1 MIDLRGLKVRVE
13 TREECEKLFKM
24 ARGQGFKWMN
34 GEELYIMRAQPFPD
48 AIHFHEKREVTWCCD
63 YYNIEAKDIFRIENE
78 TENKEMTAREFL
90 EGFIKFKNC
99 GSRDCNKCVFSSI
112 NLQNNFSLCSSS
124 LCSSNNWNYSNID
137 KLIELVQK
145 GDPIYHSP
153 MTENE
158 AADIIDNLSAE
169 LEEYEYPISDKQ
181 KKALELVI
189 KKLKGEKNN
198 EK

>member
-13 TREECEKLFKM
+13 TREECERLFEM

-34 GEELYIMRAQPFPD
+34 EEELYIMRLQPFPD
-48 AIHFHEKREVTWCCD
+48 VIHFHEKREVTWCCN

-78 TENKEMTAREFL
+78 TENTEMTAREFL
-90 EGFIKFKNC
+90 EGFIKLKNC
-99 GSRDCNKCVFSSI
+99 GSRDCNVCVFSSI
-112 NLQNNFSLCSSS
+112 NLQSDS

-145 GDPIYHSP
+145 GDPIYHRP
-153 MTENE
+153 MTESE
-158 AADIIDNLSAE
+158 AVDIIDNLSAE

-181 KKALELVI
+181 KKALELAI
-189 KKLKGEKNN
+189 KKFKGEKNN

>member
-13 TREECEKLFKM
+13 TREECEKLFEI
-24 ARGQGFKWMN
+24 AREQGFKWMN
-34 GEELYIMRAQPFPD
+34 KENLYILHDQPFPD
-48 AIHFHEKREVTWCCD
+48 NICFNEKREVTWCCN
-63 YYNIEAKDIFRIENE
+63 YYNIEAKDIFRIG
-78 TENKEMTAREFL
+78 NKTKNTKMTAREFL
-90 EGFIKFKNC
+90 EEFIKLKNC
-99 GSRDCNKCVFSSI
+99 GGRKCSECVFSYI
-112 NLQNNFSLCSSS
+112 NLQSKVSLC
-124 LCSSNNWNYSNID
+124 NNDNWDNSNIE
-137 KLIELVQK
+137 KLIELVKK
-145 GDPIYHSP
+145 GDPIYHKP

-158 AADIIDNLSAE
+158 AVDIIDDLSAE

>member
-1 MIDLRGLKVRVE
+1 MIDLRGLRVRVE
-13 TREECEKLFKM
+13 TREECEKLFEI
-24 ARGQGFKWMN
+24 AREQGFKWTN
-34 GEELYIMRAQPFPD
+34 GKNLYILYEQIFPD
-48 AIHFHEKREVTWCCD
+48 NIHFTHRTRDVAWCCN

-90 EGFIKFKNC
+90 EEFIKLKNC
-99 GSRDCNKCVFSSI
+99 GGRKCSECVFSYI
-112 NLQNNFSLCSSS
+112 NLQSKVSLC
-124 LCSSNNWNYSNID
+124 NNDNWDNSNIE
-137 KLIELVQK
+137 KLIELVKK
-145 GDPIYHSP
+145 GDPIYHKP

-158 AADIIDNLSAE
+158 AIDIIDDLSAE

>member
-1 MIDLRGLKVRVE
+1 MIDLRGLRVKVE

-24 ARGQGFKWMN
+24 ARGQGFKWIN
-34 GEELYIMRAQPFPD
+34 EEELYIIHAQTFPD

-78 TENKEMTAREFL
+78 TESTEMTAREFL
-90 EGFIKFKNC
+90 EEFIKLKNC
-99 GSRDCNKCVFSSI
+99 SGRKCSECVFSYI
-112 NLQNNFSLCSSS
+112 NLQSKVSLC
-124 LCSSNNWNYSNID
+124 NNDNWDNSNIE
-137 KLIELVQK
+137 KLIELVKK
-145 GDPIYHSP
+145 GDPIYHKP

-158 AADIIDNLSAE
+158 AIDIIDDLSAV
-169 LEEYEYPISDKQ
+169 LEKYEYPISDKQ
-181 KKALELVI
+181 KEALELVI

>member
-13 TREECEKLFKM
+13 TREECEKLFEM

-34 GEELYIMRAQPFPD
+34 KENLYILHDQHFPD
-48 AIHFHEKREVTWCCD
+48 NICFNEKREVTWCCN
-63 YYNIEAKDIFRIENE
+63 YYNIEAKDVFRIENR
-78 TENKEMTAREFL
+78 TESTEMPAREFL
-90 EGFIKFKNC
+90 EEFIKLKNC
-99 GSRDCNKCVFSSI
+99 GGRKCSECVFSYI
-112 NLQNNFSLCSSS
+112 NLQSKVSLC
-124 LCSSNNWNYSNID
+124 NNDNWDNSNIE
-137 KLIELVQK
+137 KLIKLVKK
-145 GDPIYHSP
+145 GDPIYHKP

-158 AADIIDNLSAE
+158 AIDIIDDLSAE

-181 KKALELVI
+181 KKALELAI

>member
-1 MIDLRGLKVRVE
+1 MIDLRGLRVRVE
-13 TREECEKLFKM
+13 TREECEKLFEM

-34 GEELYIMRAQPFPD
+34 EEELYIMKAQPFPD

-63 YYNIEAKDIFRIENE
+63 YYNIEAKDVFRIENE
-78 TENKEMTAREFL
+78 STEMTMREFW
-90 EGFIKFKNC
+90 ERFIKLTKC
-99 GSRDCNKCVFSSI
+99 ADRRCRDCVFSR
-112 NLQNNFSLCSSS
+112 QNTKSKSS
-124 LCSSNNWNYSNID
+124 LCNASNWNDNNID
-137 KLIELVQK
+137 ELIELVQK
-145 GDPIYHSP
+145 DDPIYQP

-158 AADIIDNLSAE
+158 AVDIIDDLSAK

-181 KKALELVI
+181 KEALELAI

>member
-1 MIDLRGLKVRVE
+1 MIDLRGLRVRVE
-13 TREECEKLFKM
+13 TREECEKLFEI
-24 ARGQGFKWMN
+24 ARKQGFKWMN
-34 GEELYIMRAQPFPD
+34 GENLYIMRAQPFPD
-48 AIHFHEKREVTWCCD
+48 AIHFHEKREVTWCCN

-90 EGFIKFKNC
+90 EGFIKLKKC
-99 GSRDCNKCVFSSI
+99 GSRDCNVCVFSSI
-112 NLQNNFSLCSSS
+112 NLQSDFSLCNSEHW
-124 LCSSNNWNYSNID
+124 NNSNIE
-137 KLIELVQK
+137 KLIELVEK
-145 GDPIYHSP
+145 DDPIYHRP

-158 AADIIDNLSAE
+158 AIDIIDDLSAE

-181 KKALELVI
+181 KKALELAI